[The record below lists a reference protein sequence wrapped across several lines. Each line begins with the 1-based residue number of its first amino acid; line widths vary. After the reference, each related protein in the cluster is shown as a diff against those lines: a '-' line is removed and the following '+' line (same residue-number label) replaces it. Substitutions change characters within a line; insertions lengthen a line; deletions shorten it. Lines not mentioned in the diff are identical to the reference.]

1 MIAVQANL
9 PISSAFRWL
18 GQGWNEFMCSGMRGA
33 YYGAFFALMG
43 YAIGYIYGSFWQAT
57 MGVTAG
63 FFLMGPFIC
72 CGVYDLS
79 RQRDRGEPQSLVKSW
94 FSWTRN
100 WKSIAFFAAMLTFF
114 MVVWARV
121 SVVLFALFASHDYP
135 SLQSMLGQ
143 IISVQNLEFLLVCA
157 GVGFVF
163 ASTVF
168 AISVVSMPLLLD
180 RDADTMM
187 AVFASVRALWANPGA
202 CLVWGLCIVVLVGGS
217 LLVFMP
223 LLIITAPWVGHA
235 TWAAYKAMVGD
246 DEPYQTPS
254 LEQRA

>member
-1 MIAVQANL
+1 
-9 PISSAFRWL
+9 
-18 GQGWNEFMCSGMRGA
+18 
-33 YYGAFFALMG
+33 
-43 YAIGYIYGSFWQAT
+43 
-57 MGVTAG
+57 
-63 FFLMGPFIC
+63 
-72 CGVYDLS
+72 
-79 RQRDRGEPQSLVKSW
+79 
-94 FSWTRN
+94 
-100 WKSIAFFAAMLTFF
+100 MLTFF

-143 IISVQNLEFLLVCA
+143 IVSVQNLEFLLVWA

-163 ASTVF
+163 ASIVF

-246 DEPYQTPS
+246 DEPDQTPS

>member
-18 GQGWNEFMCSGMRGA
+18 GQGWNDFMCSGMRAA

-143 IISVQNLEFLLVCA
+143 IVSVQNLGFLLVWA

-163 ASTVF
+163 ASIVF
-168 AISVVSMPLLLD
+168 AI
-180 RDADTMM
+180 
-187 AVFASVRALWANPGA
+187 
-202 CLVWGLCIVVLVGGS
+202 
-217 LLVFMP
+217 
-223 LLIITAPWVGHA
+223 
-235 TWAAYKAMVGD
+235 
-246 DEPYQTPS
+246 
-254 LEQRA
+254 